1 MGIDD
6 MFALVT
12 NLENL
17 TEEEMLLPLEEKMG
31 LVLLSI
37 PSIQV
42 PVVAS
47 SR

>member
-17 TEEEMLLPLEEKMG
+17 TEEEVLLPLEEKMG
-31 LVLLSI
+31 LVLLAI
-37 PSIQV
+37 TSIQA

>member
-1 MGIDD
+1 

-31 LVLLSI
+31 LVLLAI
-37 PSIQV
+37 TSIQV

>member
-17 TEEEMLLPLEEKMG
+17 TEEEMLLPLEKKMG
-31 LVLLSI
+31 LVLLAITSI
-37 PSIQV
+37 KV
-42 PVVAS
+42 PVFAS